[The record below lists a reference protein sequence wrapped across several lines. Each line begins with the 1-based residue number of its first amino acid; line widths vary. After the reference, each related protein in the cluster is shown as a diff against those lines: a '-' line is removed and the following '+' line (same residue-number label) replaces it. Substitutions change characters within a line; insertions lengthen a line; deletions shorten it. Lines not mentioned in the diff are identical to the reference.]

1 MKIYNLKRGGGKS
14 TRMLYASEYHN
25 APIIC
30 MCEGSRK
37 YLKSLAESL
46 GLNIP
51 EPITVAELA
60 DAKTSLN
67 TTDVLV
73 DEMQWVL
80 QKVLNK
86 YGNYRIIGGTLTS
99 DEGGQDDRS

>member
-37 YLKSLAESL
+37 YLKSLAKSL